1 MAGIVGLTELQHTN
15 GNSLMTI
22 ATTGDGNVKT
32 GTTTTSLRQS
42 LCKAFSTVDTSSSN
56 TVLSSLNIASI
67 TDVGTGVI
75 TSNFT
80 SAFSNGDY
88 YELAIADA
96 SLGDYSLGNT
106 VDSYSTTTSARSYNV
121 RRDNGS
127 TIDEQ
132 KAGILIFGDLA

>member
-1 MAGIVGLTELQHTN
+1 MASILRVNTLTDASSN
-15 GNSLMTI
+15 NSVAM
-22 ATTGDGNVKT
+22 ATVASGSV
-32 GTTTTSLRQS
+32 
-42 LCKAFSTVDTSSSN
+42 KAFSTVDTSSSN
-56 TVLSSLNIASI
+56 SVLSSLNIASI
-67 TDVGTGVI
+67 SDVGTGVI

-106 VDSYSTTTSARSYNV
+106 VDTYSSTTSARTYNV

-127 TIDEQ
+127 AVDEP
-132 KAGILIFGDLA
+132 KAGILILGALA

>member
-1 MAGIVGLTELQHTN
+1 MAN
-15 GNSLMTI
+15 GTI
-22 ATTGDGNVKT
+22 AFDTLSTSGQIS
-32 GTTTTSLRQS
+32 GTAKSVDTDYLASGS
-42 LCKAFSTVDTSSSN
+42 VKAFSTVDTSSSN
-56 TVLSSLNIASI
+56 SVLSSLNIASI
-67 TDVGTGVI
+67 SDVGTGVI

-106 VDSYSTTTSARSYNV
+106 VDTYSTTTSARSYNV

-127 TIDEQ
+127 TVDEK
-132 KAGILIFGDLA
+132 KAGILILGDLA